1 MRSSPRKSRDWSTAC
16 STGWHTICG
25 PRRWGVPVAAKPLGE
40 FARIARFFAPLA
52 LPGGLALRDDV
63 ALIAGRHGEQYVLKA
78 DAIVEG
84 IHFFPDDP
92 PGDVARKLLRV
103 NLSDLAA
110 KGATP
115 VGYLLTMALPKARD
129 DRWLA
134 AFARG
139 LAADQRKYRLGLF
152 GGDSD
157 ATRGPT
163 VLSLAA
169 IGRVAKGR
177 AVLRSG
183 ARPGDVVYVSG
194 TLGDAALGLAVIT
207 GRLKGIG
214 PAARRY
220 LARRY
225 RLPEP
230 RLELGRRLAGV
241 ARAAA
246 DISDGLVAD
255 LGHVCA
261 ASGVGA
267 IVEAARV
274 PLSVA
279 AHQVIARSPR
289 RIRAALIHGDD
300 YELVFTAPAAAA
312 ARVAAA
318 ARAAGVRV
326 TAVGRVVEGH
336 AVRVLDARGRAMRFG
351 RTGYRHF

>member
-1 MRSSPRKSRDWSTAC
+1 M
-16 STGWHTICG
+16 
-25 PRRWGVPVAAKPLGE
+25 AAKPLDE
-40 FARIARFFAPLA
+40 FARIARFFVPLA
-52 LPGGLALRDDV
+52 LPGALKLSDDV
-63 ALIAGRHGEQYVLKA
+63 ALIAGRRGEQYVLKA

-92 PGDVARKLLRV
+92 PGEVARKLLRV

-115 VGYLLTMALPKARD
+115 VGYLLTMALPKSRD

-139 LAADQRKYRLGLF
+139 LAADQRKYGIGLF

-169 IGRVAKGR
+169 IGRVAVGC

-194 TLGDAALGLAVIT
+194 TLGDAALGLAAIKGQL
-207 GRLKGIG
+207 GRIA
-214 PAARRY
+214 PQARRY
-220 LARRY
+220 LERRY

-230 RLELGRRLAGV
+230 RLGLGRRLVGV
-241 ARAAA
+241 AHASA

-255 LGHVCA
+255 LGHICR

-267 IVEAARV
+267 IVDAAQIPLSSAARG
-274 PLSVA
+274 
-279 AHQVIARSPR
+279 VIEQSPR
-289 RIRAALIHGDD
+289 RLRAALIHGDD
-300 YELVFTAPAAAA
+300 YEIVFTAPQAAA

-326 TAVGRVVEGH
+326 TAVGRVEAGRG
-336 AVRVLDARGRAMRFG
+336 VRVQSTAGRPLSLS